1 MNYELFKIIHGM
13 AGHNKLLDGF
23 MIFCTNS
30 AIYIFGI
37 ALLLMWIF
45 GNEYY
50 KKSAF
55 YAGVTGL
62 VALCIN
68 FLITL
73 VYYEPRPFVT
83 HHVHLLISHA
93 ADASFPS
100 DHTTGAFAIA
110 MLIWLRNR
118 KIGGIMILFALLT
131 GFSRIWVGHH
141 YPFDV
146 LGSVIVATVIA
157 ILIKKITKL
166 VDPLANLII
175 SIYYFLIRKKRTTNP
190 SNFN

>member
-1 MNYELFKIIHGM
+1 MNYELFKMIHGM
-13 AGHNKLLDGF
+13 AGHNVLLDEF
-23 MIFCTNS
+23 MVFCTSN

-37 ALLLMWIF
+37 ALLLIWLF
-45 GNEYY
+45 GKEYY

-55 YAGVTGL
+55 YAGLTGL

-68 FLITL
+68 YLITL
-73 VYYEPRPFVT
+73 IYYEPRPFVA
-83 HHVHLLISHA
+83 HHVHTLISHA

-110 MLIWLRNR
+110 MLMWLRHK
-118 KIGGIMILFALLT
+118 KIGGVMILFALLT

-146 LGSVIVATVIA
+146 LGSIIVATVIA
-157 ILIKKITKL
+157 MLLNKLTKML
-166 VDPLANLII
+166 EPIANFII
-175 SIYYFLIRKKRTTNP
+175 SIYYFLIRKKRTASH
-190 SNFN
+190 SNFD